1 MGGAAKHALRP
12 WCHNRAPWAD
22 LRHPGDADRGIP
34 PSAWPARWVLMGCG
48 SYADVQNVGNGPQP
62 LPVREGWDC
71 DGCRWRP
78 FVEINLSGAKSEKN
92 CG

>member
-1 MGGAAKHALRP
+1 MKPR
-12 WCHNRAPWAD
+12 CFNREPWAD

-34 PSAWPARWVLMGCG
+34 PSVWPARWVLMGCG

-78 FVEINLSGAKSEKN
+78 EGEQNVE
-92 CG
+92 C